1 MKLYA
6 GFDLGGTQLKYGLVD
21 EEGEIAYQGITDSPK
36 TPDLLWEVLEDIWR
50 TLPFGQ
56 RESVEAIGLGLPGIF
71 SRSESRLFGCTH
83 FPALDGVVLEDNLSR
98 IFPVPFHL
106 DNEANLAA
114 YGEYKVGGAQG
125 MDSLVL
131 LTIGTGIGTGIIIDG
146 RIFRGSSGYAGELG
160 HVPVNPDGEP
170 CACGSR
176 GCLETEMS
184 ATAIL
189 RHYRD
194 LDGSAEGISTAEE
207 IGRMAM
213 EGDPLS
219 LQVFQMAGKYLGI
232 GLSIVINLLNPEMVL
247 IGGGVS
253 ESGSV
258 LMGSALDEARKHTF
272 RATFETCRIQ
282 KAGLGN
288 AAGFVGAAL
297 WAFECESRQV
307 R

>member
-21 EEGEIAYQGITDSPK
+21 EEGEIASQGMIASPK
-36 TPDLLWEVLEDIWR
+36 TPDLLWEVLENIWG
-50 TLPFGQ
+50 TLPKGL
-56 RESVEAIGLGLPGIF
+56 RKSVKAVGLGLPGIF
-71 SRSESRLFGCTH
+71 NRSESKLFGCTH
-83 FPALDGVVLEDNLSR
+83 FPALDGLVLENNLSH
-98 IFPVPFHL
+98 IFSVPFHL

-125 MDSLVL
+125 ADSLVL

-146 RIFRGSSGYAGELG
+146 RVFRGSAGYAGELG
-160 HVPVNPDGEP
+160 HVPVNPDGES

-176 GCLETEMS
+176 GCLETEVS

-189 RHYRD
+189 RHYRH
-194 LDGSAEGISTAEE
+194 LAGSAGGISTAEE
-207 IGRMAM
+207 IGRMAV

-219 LQVFQMAGKYLGI
+219 LQAFQMSGKYLGI
-232 GLSIVINLLNPEMVL
+232 GLSIVINLLNPEVVL

-258 LMGSALDEARKHTF
+258 LMEPALDEAGKHTF
-272 RATFETCRIQ
+272 RAAFETCRIQ
-282 KAGLGN
+282 KAALGN

-297 WAFECESRQV
+297 WAHECESRQV